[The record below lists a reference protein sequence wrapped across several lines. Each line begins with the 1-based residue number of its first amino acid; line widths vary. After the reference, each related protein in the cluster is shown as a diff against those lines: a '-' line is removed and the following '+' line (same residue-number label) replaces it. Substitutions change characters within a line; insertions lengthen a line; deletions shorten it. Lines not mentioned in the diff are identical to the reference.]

1 MSIQIS
7 DRGRC
12 GARPLFFAVSLIV
25 GTSLAGSALAAEG
38 RGAELWQFGAPDKPA
53 VTQTLVNSN
62 IRAFGVFMA
71 DRAQLEA
78 ALSTANVRMMAG
90 AAPAER
96 ILDIPLPDGSFMQ
109 LEVWEHALLSPE
121 MQARHPDIRTY
132 RGRGIDDPTI
142 TAALDLTSRGFHGQV
157 ITSEGTLLINPV
169 QGASD
174 TYMSFW
180 KHDAEKTESFS
191 CGVGSKDDGDPLHVV
206 RSVVTPLFGV
216 MANPS
221 GTQLTTYRLRIVTT
235 RQYTEFFADPAAAV
249 VTTVN
254 RMDGI
259 YEREVS
265 IRFNLISTDNLTGN
279 ESDYPFE
286 DSPSVN
292 SAFLTQNNDWLNTTY
307 GVDSYD
313 IGHVFGAGGGGGLA
327 ERPSVCTATKGR
339 GGTQLSNPSGDV
351 FDVDYVSHEIGH
363 QMGGEHTFN
372 GTSDTCG
379 TQRAAQSAYEPGSG
393 STIMAYAGICSG
405 QNVQSNSDA
414 YFHTRSFDQIT
425 GIRDS
430 AGCGTV
436 TDTGNLPPSVNA
448 GPDRTV
454 PQGTPFR
461 LTATG
466 SDPNVDP
473 VTYNWEQFDLGPAT
487 GIPTG
492 SSVTGPL
499 FRSRFAT
506 TSPTRT
512 FPRFED
518 ILSPPSTSWEVLPT
532 VDRTMN
538 FRVTARD
545 GRGGVRYDSTVVEVQ
560 GAPFRVTDPGT
571 QECALPTSLSWE
583 VGGGSIAPNVRVS
596 YSTDNGTSFS
606 SLLDSTSN
614 DGSEEVNLPNVL
626 TTNNSRIMIEAL
638 DPYIFFSVSGRFSV
652 VDTTPPVVTPPA
664 NVTAECSQKNPPGTP
679 LDEVTLGMATALD
692 SCEGPKSVSN
702 NAPLVFLLG
711 DNTVT
716 WSAADS
722 SGNTGA
728 ADQTVTVE
736 DTIPPTISVTLSPT
750 VIWAPNHKME
760 PITATVTVDDVC
772 DPDPAIRLVSI
783 TSNEPANALGDGN
796 FAPDFEGADFG
807 TADFG
812 FLLRAERSGRGSG
825 RTYTVTYEVEDAS
838 GNKASAQA
846 TVFVPRDQ
854 R

>member
-1 MSIQIS
+1 MSIQNS

-38 RGAELWQFGAPDKPA
+38 RGVELWQFGAPDKPA

-71 DRAQLEA
+71 DRAQLEE
-78 ALSTANVRMMAG
+78 ALSPANVRMMAG
-90 AAPAER
+90 AAPAGR

-191 CGVGSKDDGDPLHVV
+191 CGVGAKDDGDPLHVV
-206 RSVVTPLFGV
+206 RSLGAPLFGV
-216 MANPS
+216 MASPS

-265 IRFNLISTDNLTGN
+265 IRFNLISTDNLTGG
-279 ESDYPFE
+279 ESDYPFA

-292 SAFLTQNNDWLNTTY
+292 STFLTQNNDWLNATY
-307 GVDSYD
+307 GLNSYD

-327 ERPSVCTATKGR
+327 ALASVCRDNKGR

-363 QMGGEHTFN
+363 QIGADHTFN
-372 GTSDTCG
+372 NSCSGNRVAS
-379 TQRAAQSAYEPGSG
+379 SAYEPGSG
-393 STIMAYAGICSG
+393 STIMAYAGICSP
-405 QNVQSNSDA
+405 NVQNNSDA
-414 YFHTRSFDQIT
+414 YFHTRSFDQMT
-425 GIRDS
+425 AIRDS
-430 AGCGTV
+430 AGCGLV
-436 TDTGNLPPSVNA
+436 TGTGNTPPSVNA
-448 GPDRTV
+448 GPDRRI
-454 PQGTPFR
+454 PQDTPFR

-466 SDPNVDP
+466 SDPDDDP
-473 VTYNWEQFDLGPAT
+473 VTFNWEQYDLGTSTAA
-487 GIPTG
+487 PTG
-492 SSVTGPL
+492 NLAVPL

-506 TSPTRT
+506 TSPTRV

-518 ILSPPSTSWEVLPT
+518 ILTPPSGTRFEVLPT
-532 VDRTMN
+532 IDRDMN

-545 GRGGVRYDSTVVEVQ
+545 GRGGVSYDSTVVTVD
-560 GAPFRVTDPGT
+560 GAPFRVTGPGN
-571 QECALPTSLSWE
+571 QECAVPFDLNWE
-583 VGGGSIAPNVRVS
+583 VGGGNIAPDVRVS
-596 YSTDNGTSFS
+596 YSTNNGTSFS
-606 SLLDSTSN
+606 TLFASTPN
-614 DGSEEVNLPNVL
+614 DGSEEVDLPKVL
-626 TTNNSRIMIEAL
+626 TANNSRLMLEAL
-638 DPYIFFSVSGRFSV
+638 DPHIFFSVSGRFSV
-652 VDTTPPVVTPPA
+652 LDTTPPVVTAPA
-664 NVTAECSQKNPPGTP
+664 NVTAECSQKDPPGTP
-679 LDEVTLGMATALD
+679 LAEVTLGMATALD
-692 SCEGPKSVSN
+692 SCEGALSTSN
-702 NAPLVFLLG
+702 NAPDPFLLG
-711 DNTVT
+711 SNTVT
-716 WSAADS
+716 WSATDS
-722 SGNTGA
+722 SGNTGT
-728 ADQTVTVE
+728 ADQTVTIE

-838 GNKASAQA
+838 GNRASAQA